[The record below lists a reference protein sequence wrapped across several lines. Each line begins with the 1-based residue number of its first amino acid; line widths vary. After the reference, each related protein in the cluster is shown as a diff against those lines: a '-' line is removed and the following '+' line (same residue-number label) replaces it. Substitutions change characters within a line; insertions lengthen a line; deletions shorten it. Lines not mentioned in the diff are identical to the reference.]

1 MSNLRLLLLFLI
13 LTLGGGMV
21 IGLTN
26 TPGEWYQA
34 LAKPPFNPP
43 DWVFGP
49 AWTILYILV
58 AIAGARTFA
67 RGGAASAPMVAWWI
81 QLALNFAWTP
91 VFFTLQRPDLAL
103 PVIAPF
109 FLAILVFIALSWRRD
124 RLSAILFVPYLAW
137 VGLAS
142 VLNFEIWRLN

>member
-1 MSNLRLLLLFLI
+1 MKNLRLLVLFI
-13 LTLGGGMV
+13 VLTLGGGTL

-26 TPGEWYQA
+26 APGPWYEA

-43 DWVFGP
+43 NWVFGP
-49 AWTILYILV
+49 TWTVLYIMIG
-58 AIAGARTFA
+58 IAGARIFA
-67 RGGAASAPMVAWWI
+67 RDARSGAMVAWWT

-103 PVIAPF
+103 AVIVPL
-109 FLAILVFIALSWRRD
+109 FLSIVVFVLLSWRRD
-124 RLSAILFVPYLAW
+124 RLAALLMLPYACW
-137 VGLAS
+137 VGFAT

>member
-1 MSNLRLLLLFLI
+1 MKNLRLLFI
-13 LTLGGGMV
+13 FIVLTLGGGTL

-26 TPGEWYQA
+26 MPGDWYEG

-43 DWVFGP
+43 NWVFGP
-49 AWTILYILV
+49 TWTVLYIMIG
-58 AIAGARTFA
+58 IAGARIFA
-67 RGGAASAPMVAWWI
+67 RDARSGPMAAWWA

-103 PVIAPF
+103 AVIVPL
-109 FLAILVFIALSWRRD
+109 FLSIVTFILLSWRRD
-124 RLSAILFVPYLAW
+124 RLAALLMVPYAFW
-137 VGLAS
+137 VGFAS